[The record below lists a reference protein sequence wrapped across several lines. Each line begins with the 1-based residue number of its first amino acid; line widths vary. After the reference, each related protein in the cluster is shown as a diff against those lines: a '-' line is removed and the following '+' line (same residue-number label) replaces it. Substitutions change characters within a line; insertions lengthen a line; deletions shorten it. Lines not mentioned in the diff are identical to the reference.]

1 MKLRL
6 LVKDKRG
13 DVFQLTY
20 LIVLLLV
27 IAIIGLII
35 GFVSWKITGAFQENA
50 QIQNSTY
57 ANQVNTN
64 FHNQTPYIIDG
75 LIFFFFLGGTIGL
88 LVAAV
93 RTNFSIVIIGL
104 FFIMMLISIF
114 IAAEG
119 ANIYQ
124 GFAQNPTISPFS
136 DTLTFTNILFSK
148 YTPMLITIIGALLM
162 MIMYGKSGGSIGI

>member
-1 MKLRL
+1 MKLRSL
-6 LVKDKRG
+6 IKDKKG
-13 DVFQLTY
+13 DVFQLTF
-20 LIVLLLV
+20 LVVLLLV
-27 IAIIGLII
+27 IAMIGLIV
-35 GFVSWKITGAFQENA
+35 GFISWKITGAYQDFSPIN
-50 QIQNSTY
+50 NSDT
-57 ANQVNTN
+57 ARQANTN

-93 RTNFSIVIIGL
+93 RTNFSVGIIGL
-104 FFIMMLISIF
+104 FFILMLLSVF

-124 GFAQNPTISPFS
+124 GFAQDPTISPFS

-148 YTPMLITIIGALLM
+148 YTPLIITIIGALLM
-162 MIMYGKSGGSIGI
+162 IIMYGKSGGSIGF